1 MLRRSNERKDK
12 PDNSIEK
19 KPEQTQADAVQNN
32 QAKPDTGAGV
42 QNGATRKYEDTMSR
56 EDFIRHN
63 EDARKV
69 YDDIMKL
76 RQSVANLKSP
86 TVNQPGGNT
95 AEVPKPSAAATG
107 KSAEELYLRET
118 EDIIAAKQAILEQ
131 AKQDAV
137 LERARKEELMRKEQ
151 AAALQQQKVLEAQ
164 KRAALVREE
173 AERKRQQALEA
184 ERRAKEASRKAALDA
199 MEAERRKREAQA
211 RQEAQAAATASPAE
225 MAEFFGEEK
234 AEAGNDFDLEMAKQA
249 LISAQKQQEAK
260 LDRISQAAEH
270 HTTKLAE
277 VQQEKLTQQQE
288 LIKAEQEEM
297 AAILDDQKEQRIERI
312 IKDEKNRTIREEK
325 RIRAQAEKE
334 AKAAKAMA
342 EKEARRLKEHKKKE
356 DRLRKAEEKRLARKA
371 KKDAEA
377 KAKLDLMKL
386 EDKKRAEAELGGGV
400 VNVQGVSI
408 NTEIQEVAHVS
419 LRDFF
424 SIKTRGERKA
434 ESERERRRLE
444 RERKERAEEA
454 RRVVDISMQRRAL
467 KYQKTKFARKLNKL
481 KKYCDNHKAALLT
494 AFAIVLMALVGTA
507 GVFNYYT
514 AYAYSYN
521 GKTLGVVKEKDDVLE
536 ITDLVQGALT
546 EDKNVDVIIDARND
560 IEFERVVTFGD
571 EVEID
576 TSEDVLKR
584 LTYMGDI
591 NVKAYCIFLDGKKV
605 GAVENKKVAEKVFR
619 DIEEKYTSDM
629 EGAEVEQIEIVEKL
643 DTREANI
650 SLDKV
655 YSEEEMVN
663 LLCTSGEKESLHTV
677 VAGETLADIAK
688 LYSLTEEDILKDNP
702 GVDRKKLI
710 VGSKLVIRQEAPILT
725 VKITEKVTY
734 EKVVEYEV
742 KEKESEDIYEGYTE
756 LQQEGEDGLS
766 EVTSR
771 IVYVNGEQV
780 EETPLVTA
788 VKKKPVTKIVL
799 VGVKERPPSVGSG
812 KYIWPVESGVYTIT
826 SKFGPRWGSFHSGVD
841 LGMPTGNKIFA
852 ADGGIVTSAGYS
864 GGYGYLVTIDH
875 QNGMETRYAHNS
887 KLLVSVGDEVFQG
900 QEIAKSGNS
909 GNSTGPHLHFE
920 VRVNGTAKNPLNYL
934 P

>member
-19 KPEQTQADAVQNN
+19 KPEV
-32 QAKPDTGAGV
+32 
-42 QNGATRKYEDTMSR
+42 TMSR
-56 EDFIRHN
+56 EDLIRHN

-95 AEVPKPSAAATG
+95 VEAAKPSAAATG

-131 AKQDAV
+131 AKQDAAS
-137 LERARKEELMRKEQ
+137 ERARKEELIRKEQ

-211 RQEAQAAATASPAE
+211 RQEAREAATASPAE

-234 AEAGNDFDLEMAKQA
+234 AAARNDFDLEMAKQA

-288 LIKAEQEEM
+288 LIKAEHEEM

-312 IKDEKNRTIREEK
+312 IKDEKNRSIREEK
-325 RIRAQAEKE
+325 RIKAQAEKE
-334 AKAAKAMA
+334 AKAARALA

-419 LRDFF
+419 FRDFF

-467 KYQKTKFARKLNKL
+467 KYQKTKFARKLNRL
-481 KKYCDNHKAALLT
+481 KRYCDNHKAALLT

-629 EGAEVEQIEIVEKL
+629 EGAEVEQIEIVEKWE
-643 DTREANI
+643 TREANI

-655 YSEEEMVN
+655 YSEEEMVD

-702 GVDRKKLI
+702 GVDRKKLV

-742 KEKESEDIYEGYTE
+742 KEEESEDIYEGYTE

-841 LGMPTGNKIFA
+841 LGMPTGNKVFA

-887 KLLVSVGDEVFQG
+887 QLLVSVGDEVFQG
-900 QEIAKSGNS
+900 QEIAKSGNT